1 MTYRQKIDKAREH
14 GIEIPDMI
22 LERQHIAGVYKF
34 CYYNPKNSNDEGC
47 FYVGKSISLAYRLLD
62 SAGGHIHLFL
72 NNYLDDNLVPT
83 RIKEYLNKGYRIKV
97 VIKKVNYNDTSFS
110 RAAHRLALAE
120 LQEIVKCQEKGQ
132 CLDQLPEGVGES
144 EEKFWKKNYKEKI

>member
-1 MTYRQKIDKAREH
+1 M
-14 GIEIPDMI
+14 
-22 LERQHIAGVYKF
+22 
-34 CYYNPKNSNDEGC
+34 
-47 FYVGKSISLAYRLLD
+47 
-62 SAGGHIHLFL
+62 FL
-72 NNYLDDNLVPT
+72 NNYLDDNLIPT

-144 EEKFWKKNYKEKI
+144 EEKFWEKNYKEKI